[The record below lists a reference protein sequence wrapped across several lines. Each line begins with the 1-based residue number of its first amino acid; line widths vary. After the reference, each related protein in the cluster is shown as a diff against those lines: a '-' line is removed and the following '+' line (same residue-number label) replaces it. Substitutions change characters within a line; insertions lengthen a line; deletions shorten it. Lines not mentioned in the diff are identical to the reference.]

1 MKLLVSLIQNNNNS
15 RVTEQNEQKNRVEPI
30 YHVQDPYRALTV
42 TGNTMDIN
50 S

>member
-15 RVTEQNEQKNRVEPI
+15 KVTEQNKQKNRVKPI
-30 YHVQDPYRALTV
+30 YHVQKRYRAPTV
-42 TGNTMDIN
+42 TRSTMDIN